1 MQRNASRELIRTRK
15 SCVFKFIPVHLLTP
29 SMRSA
34 PAAVYCPS
42 CPGALCG
49 DCDASEH
56 SGKLSARHRRV
67 PIAEMRSAVAPR
79 CTAHPG
85 KDADL
90 WCGECR
96 AYCCLLCRDY
106 GAHKAHAAAVVL
118 REDAERGAL
127 AAAAKLVATALK
139 AVAAATDGAE
149 VARDAAGQVE
159 TAARQWRDEIDAAF
173 IELRAAVN
181 KRHAEVL
188 ATFERD
194 SEEALRPLQD
204 AAEAEERALVELQG
218 VMQAAERLAEANDAR
233 AALSACGTV
242 ERRLSEITASRTP
255 PPPVAAPSAA
265 SLNCD
270 DIVRAITAFG
280 ACRFTLA
287 PLLPLKLVS
296 LALSSTHKTSQFDY
310 PRGYRVT
317 VTAADGARIRCV
329 SLLALAPRGACIT
342 GFICSEDGQQLAKG
356 TSKPSYDGDDG
367 AVSCH
372 EVALPF
378 ILKCGVHYLLLFSA
392 DRAVSF
398 SYGIVAGERTVRGL
412 GTVEGTISMTQPP
425 FTCLTRLDSNAYN
438 LDVSLLMEQ

>member
-1 MQRNASRELIRTRK
+1 M
-15 SCVFKFIPVHLLTP
+15 C
-29 SMRSA
+29 
-34 PAAVYCPS
+34 
-42 CPGALCG
+42 
-49 DCDASEH
+49 
-56 SGKLSARHRRV
+56 
-67 PIAEMRSAVAPR
+67 SAVAPR

-139 AVAAATDGAE
+139 AVAAATDGAKA
-149 VARDAAGQVE
+149 ARDAAVQVE
-159 TAARQWRDEIDAAF
+159 TAARQRRGEIDAAF
-173 IELRAAVN
+173 LELRAAVD
-181 KRHAEVL
+181 KRHAEVR

-242 ERRLSEITASRTP
+242 ERRLSELTASRTP

-296 LALSSTHKTSQFDY
+296 LALSSSTHETSHFDF

-317 VTAADGARIRCV
+317 VHAAGGARIRCM
-329 SLLALAPRGACIT
+329 SLLALVPRGACIT
-342 GFICSEDGQQLAKG
+342 GFICSEDGQQLATG
-356 TSKPSYDGDDG
+356 TSKPSDDG
-367 AVSCH
+367 AASYH
-372 EVALPF
+372 EVAVPF
-378 ILKCGVHYLLLFSA
+378 VLKYGVRYLLLFSA
-392 DRAVSF
+392 DCAVSF
-398 SYGIVAGERTVRGL
+398 SYVSGVAKRAVPGL
-412 GTVEGTISMTQPP
+412 GPVVGVISTTQPP
-425 FTCLTRLDSNAYN
+425 FSRLTRLSSNACN
-438 LDVSLLMEQ
+438 LDASLLMEQ